1 MISFKRIFGKIF
13 VCNNTA
19 IYKILK
25 FKRIFE
31 KNVKNLKKFKNFQKC
46 GKSQIES
53 KILQFLCKCGKMA
66 TLHMGFHEK
75 NIRSFSEEII
85 AERAA
90 PILYNIMEKIFQK
103 FYGERLFQ

>member
-1 MISFKRIFGKIF
+1 
-13 VCNNTA
+13 
-19 IYKILK
+19 
-25 FKRIFE
+25 
-31 KNVKNLKKFKNFQKC
+31 
-46 GKSQIES
+46 
-53 KILQFLCKCGKMA
+53 MA